1 MYDPK
6 FNIVSPGADSEIYFP
21 YSATERRLTSL
32 HPGLNELVYGTSEE
46 PTAIGVLKDHSKP
59 ILFTMAR
66 LDRVKNLTGLVEW

>member
-1 MYDPK
+1 VYDPK
-6 FNIVSPGADSEIYFP
+6 FNIVSPGADADIYFP

-32 HPGLNELVYGTSEE
+32 HPDLHELVYGSGGDGTG
-46 PTAIGVLKDHSKP
+46 IGTLKDHSKP